1 MPKGRV
7 GGRAPECGAPSWAG
21 VKAEEVQSVGD
32 PWVTGDFYRAFS
44 VHDQS
49 WEFNE
54 KLSHTAAM
62 FLYKGKAREKSF
74 RSEEMCT
81 AAWPLE

>member
-32 PWVTGDFYRAFS
+32 PW
-44 VHDQS
+44 
-49 WEFNE
+49 
-54 KLSHTAAM
+54 SH
-62 FLYKGKAREKSF
+62 G
-74 RSEEMCT
+74 
-81 AAWPLE
+81 